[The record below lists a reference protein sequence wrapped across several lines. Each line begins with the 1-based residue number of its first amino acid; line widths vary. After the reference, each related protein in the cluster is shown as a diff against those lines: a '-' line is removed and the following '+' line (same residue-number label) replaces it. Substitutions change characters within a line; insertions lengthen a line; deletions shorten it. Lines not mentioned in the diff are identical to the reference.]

1 MLTRRNTST
10 TRTIPRSRKFNFIPD
25 FWVLI
30 PTFLRHFSEVNNE
43 ATDEVWY
50 ERAVEY
56 HFNNPNSFVFSVPFD
71 IGDKR
76 PTTVT
81 ATHAIFK
88 DQGGRKAPAAVVGV
102 QIDYDRFAETFMDVT
117 TNGPS
122 GAGYQV
128 CILQCLDD

>member
-1 MLTRRNTST
+1 MKI
-10 TRTIPRSRKFNFIPD
+10 IPKNRKFSLLFY
-25 FWVLI
+25 FSLL
-30 PTFLRHFSEVNNE
+30 TFLFCRHFSQVNNE

-50 ERAVEY
+50 ERAVDY

-81 ATHAIFK
+81 ATHAVFK

-102 QIDYDRFAETFMDVT
+102 QIDYDRFAQKFMEVT
-117 TNGPS
+117 TGS
-122 GAGYQV
+122 QGLGYKVGTQLS
-128 CILQCLDD
+128 ISH

>member
-10 TRTIPRSRKFNFIPD
+10 TRTIPRSRKFYFIPD

-117 TNGPS
+117 TNGPT

-128 CILQCLDD
+128 CIFQCLDN

>member
-1 MLTRRNTST
+1 MS
-10 TRTIPRSRKFNFIPD
+10 
-25 FWVLI
+25 
-30 PTFLRHFSEVNNE
+30 RHFSEVNNE

-50 ERAVEY
+50 GRAVEY

-81 ATHAIFK
+81 ATHAVFK
-88 DQGGRKAPAAVVGV
+88 DDGGRKAPAAVVGV

-117 TNGPS
+117 TGSNGD
-122 GAGYQV
+122 GYKV
-128 CILQCLDD
+128 DIDIDIVNNVELPNYLIPNTCIQQEV

>member
-1 MLTRRNTST
+1 MK
-10 TRTIPRSRKFNFIPD
+10 TIPRSRKLSLWFSFS
-25 FWVLI
+25 LL
-30 PTFLRHFSEVNNE
+30 TFLFSRHFSQVNNE

-81 ATHAIFK
+81 ATHAVFK

-102 QIDYDRFAETFMDVT
+102 QIDYDRFAQTFMEVT
-117 TNGPS
+117 TGS
-122 GAGYQV
+122 QGLGYKVGSQ
-128 CILQCLDD
+128 QGFY

>member
-1 MLTRRNTST
+1 M
-10 TRTIPRSRKFNFIPD
+10 
-25 FWVLI
+25 
-30 PTFLRHFSEVNNE
+30 TFLFCSHFSQVNNE

-81 ATHAIFK
+81 ATHAVFK

-102 QIDYDRFAETFMDVT
+102 QIDYDRFAQTFMEVT
-117 TNGPS
+117 TGS
-122 GAGYQV
+122 QGLGYKV
-128 CILQCLDD
+128 GTLLNIFY